1 MSRRRLGLDGE
12 DLTYEIIGAFF
23 EVYHTLG
30 SGFLESVYIA
40 ALVEEL
46 RLRGLRVEREVSV
59 RIYYKGKEIA
69 WQRLDLLVEGKVIVE
84 VKSTATLPITAMRQ
98 PQNYLQATRF
108 EIGLLLHFGP
118 VPKPYRFYA
127 PNDRK
132 HLPQVLT
139 ARTATEPDEA
149 AQSQT

>member
-1 MSRRRLGLDGE
+1 LSFYTAVKAIRR
-12 DLTYEIIGAFF
+12 A
-23 EVYHTLG
+23 
-30 SGFLESVYIA
+30 
-40 ALVEEL
+40 
-46 RLRGLRVEREVSV
+46 
-59 RIYYKGKEIA
+59 YKGKEIA

-127 PNDRK
+127 PSDRK
-132 HLPQVLT
+132 HLP
-139 ARTATEPDEA
+139 RC
-149 AQSQT
+149 